1 MVNTNSNDMIDFSAS
16 VRNFAE
22 RKICL
27 QPQRLQIHLSN
38 AKEVLNAGLQHFLG
52 GDYKWQPE
60 YDKVADWL
68 TDNKGLGLF
77 CMGNCGR
84 GKTTICLQILPCI
97 MQHYLHKIMAMC
109 LAREM
114 NRHYTEVMQNRL
126 LIIDDVGRE
135 EPYQE
140 YGNRFNVFPDFVDDC
155 ERRGKFL
162 IANTN
167 CTKEQLAD
175 KYGERTL
182 SRLKATTRLVVFAGE
197 DLRHG

>member
-1 MVNTNSNDMIDFSAS
+1 MISDNRIDFKAA
-16 VRNFAE
+16 VNFFAE
-22 RKICL
+22 RKVCL
-27 QPQRLQIHLSN
+27 QPQRLHIRLPH
-38 AKEVLNAGLQHFLG
+38 AKEVLDAGLRHFLG
-52 GDYKWQPE
+52 SGYVWQPE

-84 GKTTICLQILPCI
+84 GKTTICLQVLPCI
-97 MQHYLHKIMAMC
+97 MQYYLHKICSIC

-114 NRHYTEVMQNRL
+114 NRHYTEVMSHHL
-126 LIIDDVGRE
+126 LVIDDIGRE

-140 YGNRFNVFPDFVDDC
+140 YGNHYNVFPDFVDDC
-155 ERRGKFL
+155 ERKGKFL
-162 IANTN
+162 ITNTN
-167 CTKEQLAD
+167 CTKEQLAE

-182 SRLKATTRLVVFAGE
+182 SRLKATTRLVVFAGV